1 MLVVLGFEI
10 IWLGLG
16 LLYVCSILVL
26 LVNVEFEGL
35 LCDVFI
41 DLCEYGQ
48 SWCIVSVCDELLL
61 MMVCYGV
68 VCVN

>member
-1 MLVVLGFEI
+1 MLIILVVGECDVDIVECEVDMLVVLGFEI

-41 DLCEYGQ
+41 DLCEYG
-48 SWCIVSVCDELLL
+48 
-61 MMVCYGV
+61 
-68 VCVN
+68 